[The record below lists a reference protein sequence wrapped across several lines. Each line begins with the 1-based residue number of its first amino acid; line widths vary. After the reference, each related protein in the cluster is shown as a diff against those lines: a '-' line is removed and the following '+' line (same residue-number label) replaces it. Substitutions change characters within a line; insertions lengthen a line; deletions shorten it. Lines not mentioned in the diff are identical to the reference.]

1 MTSMFASSA
10 LFVLIGSGA
19 WVSIVLVVLLLL
31 CCGMMLLECGKWD
44 GPTEQSKRRKNLT
57 KSMMTTGGIQ
67 LKSFN
72 NAQNNAQ
79 IRSRK

>member
-31 CCGMMLLECGKWD
+31 CCGMMPFGM
-44 GPTEQSKRRKNLT
+44 RRMGRSNRTDKT
-57 KSMMTTGGIQ
+57 KEESDKKHDDDRRNST
-67 LKSFN
+67 
-72 NAQNNAQ
+72 
-79 IRSRK
+79 